1 MFRYRFRNV
10 EEDDDFVLMAGYYY
24 IFLNLKRKKR
34 RFWVRPTL
42 RRRTSH
48 GVENL
53 ITDIREDDIG
63 LSGEIRSSFTNF
75 LRMSNEDFESLL
87 ELVGPVIHKK
97 NTNFRNSISITE
109 RLAVTLR
116 FLATGDSYHSLMYQT
131 RISKQSI
138 SQIVPETC
146 EALVQVLNGFVKV
159 SKLACNYF

>member
-1 MFRYRFRNV
+1 MFRYRFRA
-10 EEDDDFVLMAGYYY
+10 EEDDDFVLMAGYYH
-24 IFLNLKRKKR
+24 ILLNLRKKRR

-53 ITDIREDDIG
+53 ISDIRKDDIG
-63 LSGEIRSSFTNF
+63 LSGEIRSSFTNY
-75 LRMSNEDFESLL
+75 LRMSSEDFESLL
-87 ELVGPVIHKK
+87 QLVGPAIQKK

-146 EALVQVLNGFVKV
+146 EALVEVLNGFVKV
-159 SKLACNYF
+159 SKLAWVYF